1 MLFRSLL
8 SHRHLEEAAHLPV
21 WVVLLSHLHLEEA
34 AHLPVWV
41 VLLSHLH
48 FEALEW
54 ALEVPHLLLL
64 GLLPKAD
71 SCSSCLGLVVVMN
84 RVTHKKRGD
93 TTTKALRYGR
103 STVPVATCRDLLT
116 GTKMPPLLY
125 SMYLA
130 LMIKTRGYIDSCI
143 SLMQIPIH
151 KS

>member
-1 MLFRSLL
+1 MAVHLDHRLQWAL
-8 SHRHLEEAAHLPV
+8 PVPLEVWVLEARRDHRRHLEEAAHLPV
-21 WVVLLSHLHLEEA
+21 WVVLLSHLHLEEAAHLPVWVLLLSHLHLEEA

-84 RVTHKKRGD
+84 RVTHKKERGHHNQ
-93 TTTKALRYGR
+93 
-103 STVPVATCRDLLT
+103 SITVR
-116 GTKMPPLLY
+116 
-125 SMYLA
+125 
-130 LMIKTRGYIDSCI
+130 
-143 SLMQIPIH
+143 
-151 KS
+151 